1 MIRRILTLAFLFSCH
16 MVLYPQGEG
25 GVFTQ
30 SRLAA
35 LKTGEGSL
43 GNNPAGIEW
52 FNELRRKTAVL
63 GEFEKV
69 GLEDIEGSVYLNESF
84 AKGKVFYNNEFYQ
97 TFLLRYDAYNDEVE
111 IKRGTTES
119 LQALHKSFAISCE
132 ISGDVLEYI
141 AFIEKNNEVKK
152 GYLFRVFKGKHY
164 SLFKRRFK
172 IFKEAKPAKTSLQAS
187 FPHRF
192 VYETRYF
199 LQKGMQNP
207 SYLKLKKS
215 NLFQKLDESLNQKIK
230 SFIKENDID
239 LNNEAEL
246 LQLISFANSIASD

>member
-1 MIRRILTLAFLFSCH
+1 

-69 GLEDIEGSVYLNESF
+69 RLEDIEGSVYLNESF

-132 ISGDVLEYI
+132 ISGDVLKYI
-141 AFIEKNNEVKK
+141 AFIEKK
-152 GYLFRVFKGKHY
+152 
-164 SLFKRRFK
+164 
-172 IFKEAKPAKTSLQAS
+172 
-187 FPHRF
+187 
-192 VYETRYF
+192 
-199 LQKGMQNP
+199 
-207 SYLKLKKS
+207 
-215 NLFQKLDESLNQKIK
+215 
-230 SFIKENDID
+230 
-239 LNNEAEL
+239 
-246 LQLISFANSIASD
+246 